1 MRKALDSWR
10 LFWVLALATSIAIS
24 LGLPGTD
31 FHSARGL
38 EPIILRAV
46 RCALPWFLV
55 AFTASSL
62 ASLWPS
68 RFTRWLRS
76 NRRYFGLAF
85 AFGMG
90 WHLAFVG
97 YSILLFGNRLNAKA
111 TALDLIG
118 LFFLLL
124 LTLTSFQYFAR
135 RLSATDWR
143 RLHKAGVYV
152 IWFLATEIFLGIVR
166 GGADLLHRLFLSL
179 LVLAFLLRVAAWLK
193 RRLPS
198 RTAAAPELGSARRR
212 AAPPQGATPPSSTL

>member
-1 MRKALDSWR
+1 MRKTLDSWR
-10 LFWVLALATSIAIS
+10 LFWALALTTSIAIS

-46 RCALPWFLV
+46 RCALPWFVV
-55 AFTASSL
+55 AFSASSL
-62 ASLWPS
+62 ATLWPS

-90 WHLAFVG
+90 WHLSFVG

-111 TALDLIG
+111 TSLDLIG
-118 LFFLLL
+118 LVFLLL
-124 LTLTSFQYFAR
+124 LTVTSFQYVAR
-135 RLSATDWR
+135 RLSASDWR

-152 IWFLATEIFLGIVR
+152 IWFLATEIYLGIVR
-166 GGADLLHRLFLSL
+166 GGADLIHRLFLGL
-179 LVLAFLLRVAAWLK
+179 LVLAWLLRVAAWLK
-193 RRLPS
+193 RRLPH
-198 RTAAAPELGSARRR
+198 RAPASSELGSARRG
-212 AAPPQGATPPSSTL
+212 AAPPQGATRPSSTL